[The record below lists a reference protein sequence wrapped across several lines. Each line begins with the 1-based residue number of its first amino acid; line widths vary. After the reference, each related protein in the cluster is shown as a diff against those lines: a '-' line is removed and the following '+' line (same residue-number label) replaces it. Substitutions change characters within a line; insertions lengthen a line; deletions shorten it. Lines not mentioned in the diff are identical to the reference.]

1 MKKVTPAG
9 MITAQ
14 QKVTNF
20 AKKALPI
27 ASMGM
32 MAAALFVP
40 ALADDYTNTVQ
51 TLIKNIIN
59 IICFVVAGIG
69 VFMTIWGIVG
79 MIMASKQE
87 DTNAQTQASQKLM
100 VGIALIALPIIIKAL
115 NLDQIIMS
123 QFTQINSGGDSS
135 SDGT

>member
-1 MKKVTPAG
+1 MKKVTPEE
-9 MITAQ
+9 MVTAQ
-14 QKVTNF
+14 QKVTKI
-20 AKKALPI
+20 ATKALPI
-27 ASMGM
+27 ASMGLM
-32 MAAALFVP
+32 IAACLTP
-40 ALADDYTNTVQ
+40 AFADYTDTVQ
-51 TLIKNIIN
+51 KLIQNIIN

-100 VGIALIALPIIIKAL
+100 VGIALIALPIAIKAL
-115 NLDQIIMS
+115 KLDDIIMS
-123 QFTQINSGGDSS
+123 QFKEINSGSSTS

>member
-1 MKKVTPAG
+1 MKKVTPEE
-9 MITAQ
+9 MVTAQ
-14 QKVTNF
+14 QKVTKI
-20 AKKALPI
+20 ATKALPI
-27 ASMGM
+27 ASMGLM
-32 MAAALFVP
+32 IVACLTP
-40 ALADDYTNTVQ
+40 AFADYTDTVHK
-51 TLIKNIIN
+51 LIQNIIN

-100 VGIALIALPIIIKAL
+100 VGIALIALPIAIKAL
-115 NLDQIIMS
+115 KLDDIIMS
-123 QFTQINSGGDSS
+123 QFKEINSGSSTS